1 MEAIFLAAGPAF
13 RRGAVTPVF
22 DNVDVYP
29 LLARLLG
36 VKARPHDG
44 DLRQLGPALVRGR

>member
-1 MEAIFLAAGPAF
+1 M
-13 RRGAVTPVF
+13 RGATLPAF

-36 VKARPHDG
+36 LPPLPNDG
-44 DLRQLGPALVRGR
+44 TIEPLLPALRGAETGAGH